1 MRKTRFIAI
10 FALLAFSAVSFAQA
24 VPSADKLMTDA
35 KAKAL
40 KEKKAVW
47 VVFHASW

>member
-1 MRKTRFIAI
+1 MRKTRILVI
-10 FALLAFSAVSFAQA
+10 FALLAFSAVSFSQA
-24 VPSADKLMTDA
+24 VPSSEKLMTDA

-40 KEKKAVW
+40 KEKKSVW